1 MEAARTWC
9 ARRMP
14 DADEDQLGALA
25 RHRAEPLHRAAG
37 LGPSGMTWLTSA
49 SSVSRRAAASQS
61 TSWRSRTTESQSSS
75 KPGGGVSGRRRTG
88 TSTASGSWSRVS
100 RSSRSRSTAPSRPS
114 SKPPTSL
121 TASRRRSAVARST
134 GRPPSSSWRD
144 RPTAPAPATTAAA
157 PLWWACAS
165 RSPSIS
171 GSHSRPSGR
180 KATCSPVPC
189 SRATLS
195 ARASPHRDSRTTVT
209 RSSKA
214 ATPCSTAAVSSTDPR
229 STATRC
235 QSVKDWAC
243 SDATVWWTSGPASC
257 AAITTVTAGEVPS
270 EAGSAG
276 VRADQLADARGRPPR
291 ATRSRRRW
299 RRRGRWTRRPCGAG
313 SASAGGCPAR
323 RPRASRTAHRRGGAG
338 PRGRPRR

>member
-9 ARRMP
+9 ARRMRTP
-14 DADEDQLGALA
+14 TSTSS
-25 RHRAEPLHRAAG
+25 EPSRGTEPSHSTVRRG
-37 LGPSGMTWLTSA
+37 SGPSGMTWLTSD

-235 QSVKDWAC
+235 QSVKDCAC

-276 VRADQLADARGRPPR
+276 VGP
-291 ATRSRRRW
+291 TSCGRSRTTSSRHSV
-299 RRRGRWTRRPCGAG
+299 A
-313 SASAGGCPAR
+313 AAMAAAR
-323 RPRASRTAHRRGGAG
+323 
-338 PRGRPRR
+338 

>member
-9 ARRMP
+9 ARRIRTP
-14 DADEDQLGALA
+14 TSTSS
-25 RHRAEPLHRAAG
+25 EPSRGTEPSHSTVRRG
-37 LGPSGMTWLTSA
+37 SGPSGMTWLTSD

-121 TASRRRSAVARST
+121 TASRRSSAVARST

-157 PLWWACAS
+157 PLRWACAS

-214 ATPCSTAAVSSTDPR
+214 ADALQHGCGVVDRPAVDG
-229 STATRC
+229 
-235 QSVKDWAC
+235 D
-243 SDATVWWTSGPASC
+243 
-257 AAITTVTAGEVPS
+257 EVPVG
-270 EAGSAG
+270 EGLGLQRRHRLGGRA
-276 VRADQLADARGRPPR
+276 VRRPARPSRRSPPGRCPARRGAPAWGRPAADARGRPPR

-299 RRRGRWTRRPCGAG
+299 RRRGRWTRTPCGAG